1 MCGRYYVAEEDQTVE
16 LQRII
21 DEAQRRSREPVKTGE
36 VFPTDLAAVV
46 ANNRNGAPTPF
57 AMRWGYMLNRKP
69 IINARSET
77 ATDKPLFKDGMA
89 QRRCLVPASWYFEWE
104 KRGKDRI
111 KYAIA
116 PESAGMIYLAGI
128 YRKEP
133 DAGTAAFVILTR
145 PVAQSIAFIHDRMP
159 AILSVELGR
168 AWLDPH
174 NDPREILAA
183 CEERMAFRVA

>member
-1 MCGRYYVAEEDQTVE
+1 MRPLLRRGGGSDGRTEK
-16 LQRII
+16 II

-36 VFPTDLAAVV
+36 VCPTDLAAVV
-46 ANNRNGAPTPF
+46 ANNKSGEPTPF
-57 AMRWGYMLNRKP
+57 AMRWGYMLNKKP

-77 ATDKPLFKDGMA
+77 AAEKSLFKDGMT
-89 QRRCLVPASWYFEWE
+89 QRRCLIPASWYFEWE

-116 PESAGMIYLAGI
+116 PEGAGLIYLAGT
-128 YRKEP
+128 YRKES
-133 DAGTAAFVILTR
+133 DTGAASFVILTR
-145 PVAQSIAFIHDRMP
+145 PAAPGIAFIHDRMP